1 MKKAIAT
8 ALMAAMMTVGTVGA
22 SFAAGL
28 GTIDMAALLQKHPNY
43 PKAMA
48 QWRSDVEKAQKD
60 FQDQVKKEK
69 DPKAQQELAQKFN
82 VQLNKQR
89 IELFTPLEKDI
100 LEKTK
105 AVKQEKGL
113 DSVVLTGSVVDGQ
126 GQDITNDVAAKL
138 K

>member
-8 ALMAAMMTVGTVGA
+8 AVMAAMMTVGTVGA

-105 AVKQEKGL
+105 QVKQEKNSESKKINKGKSGKFTIL
-113 DSVVLTGSVVDGQ
+113 ILAPYNVILT
-126 GQDITNDVAAKL
+126 
-138 K
+138 

>member
-1 MKKAIAT
+1 MTKAIAT
-8 ALMAAMMTVGTVGA
+8 AVMAAMMTVGTVGA

-105 AVKQEKGL
+105 QVKQEKSL
-113 DSVVLTGSVVDGQ
+113 DYVVLNGSVVDGQ
-126 GQDITNDVAAKL
+126 AQDITNDVAAKL

>member
-8 ALMAAMMTVGTVGA
+8 AVMAAMMTVGTVGA

-28 GTIDMAALLQKHPNY
+28 GTIDMGALIQKHPDY

-69 DPKAQQELAQKFN
+69 DQKAQQELAQKFN

-89 IELFTPLEKDI
+89 IELFTPIEKDI
-100 LEKTK
+100 LAKTK
-105 AVKQEKGL
+105 EVKNEKSL
-113 DSVVLTGSVVDGQ
+113 DYVVLNGSVVDGQ
-126 GQDITNDVAAKL
+126 AQDITNDVAAKL

>member
-8 ALMAAMMTVGTVGA
+8 AVMAAMMTVGTVGA

-69 DPKAQQELAQKFN
+69 DPKAQQKLAQKFN

-113 DSVVLTGSVVDGQ
+113 DYVVLNGSVVDGQ

>member
-8 ALMAAMMTVGTVGA
+8 AVMAAMMTVGTVGA
-22 SFAAGL
+22 SLAAGL
-28 GTIDMAALLQKHPNY
+28 GTIDMGALIQKHPDY

-69 DPKAQQELAQKFN
+69 DQKAQQELAQKFN

-89 IELFTPLEKDI
+89 IELFTPIEKDI
-100 LEKTK
+100 LAKTK
-105 AVKQEKGL
+105 EVKNEKSL
-113 DSVVLTGSVVDGQ
+113 DYVVLNGSVVDGQ
-126 GQDITNDVAAKL
+126 AQDITNDVAAKL

>member
-113 DSVVLTGSVVDGQ
+113 DYVVLNGSVVDGR

>member
-89 IELFTPLEKDI
+89 SAEQAAHRAVHAAGKGYSGKD
-100 LEKTK
+100 E
-105 AVKQEKGL
+105 GC
-113 DSVVLTGSVVDGQ
+113 
-126 GQDITNDVAAKL
+126 
-138 K
+138 

>member
-105 AVKQEKGL
+105 QVKQEKSL
-113 DSVVLTGSVVDGQ
+113 DYVVLNGSVVDGQ
-126 GQDITNDVAAKL
+126 AQDITNDVVAKL

>member
-69 DPKAQQELAQKFN
+69 DQKAQQELAQKFN

-100 LEKTK
+100 VEKTK
-105 AVKQEKGL
+105 QVKQEKGL
-113 DSVVLTGSVVDGQ
+113 DYVVLTGSVVDGQ
-126 GQDITNDVAAKL
+126 AQDITNDVAAKL

>member
-8 ALMAAMMTVGTVGA
+8 AVMAAMMTVGTVGA

-28 GTIDMAALLQKHPNY
+28 GTIDMGALIQKHPDY

-60 FQDQVKKEK
+60 FQNQVKKEK
-69 DPKAQQELAQKFN
+69 DQKAQQELAQKFN

-89 IELFTPLEKDI
+89 IELFTPIEKDI
-100 LEKTK
+100 LAKTK
-105 AVKQEKGL
+105 EVKNEKSL
-113 DSVVLTGSVVDGQ
+113 DYVVLNGSVVDGQ
-126 GQDITNDVAAKL
+126 AQDITNDVAAKL

>member
-100 LEKTK
+100 LEK
-105 AVKQEKGL
+105 EMLELDKGL
-113 DSVVLTGSVVDGQ
+113 K
-126 GQDITNDVAAKL
+126 DIDRR
-138 K
+138 